1 MNEQLQRLGRE
12 LHTTVEGRLRR
23 QMLPHYLTAA
33 VLAVGITVTG
43 LPAHVSTT
51 ATVLVVVGITAATT
65 AVLMW
70 RTYRTG
76 WRAWT
81 SRVAL
86 AGGMTAGWLTAAAL
100 TGLGP
105 VLVAVLV
112 AAEIMLAA
120 RWWQHCRP
128 GYPVPSQTPTSH
140 HTAHH
145 AGDRIGERDQ
155 AAGPAPETAAGPAPG
170 PAAPPIQQASTTVD
184 LDAAL
189 PEPSGNADGPTEGPA
204 DGGGADDAAARV
216 IADEL
221 RRHGV
226 HATVV
231 GATAGPQVIRYSLA
245 LGNGV
250 KISKVRALVENLGV
264 ALGRDRVRLIAPLP
278 GQPGLVGLEVPN
290 PDRRPVHLT
299 DVLRSPAAAREDH
312 PMIVGLGVDVEGVPV
327 VVNLA
332 KMPHILIAGATGAGK
347 STALNT
353 IIASILVRAAPTQV
367 RMVLIDP
374 KRVELAAYAGI
385 PHLLTPIITNP
396 RKAAEA
402 LQWVVGEMD
411 RRYDDL
417 AASGFRHIDD
427 FNQAVTAGRLTA
439 PLGSERVYT
448 PYPYLLVVVDELADL
463 MMIAPRDVEDS
474 VVRITQLAR
483 AAGIHLV
490 LATQRPSVDVVT
502 GLIKANVPSR
512 LAFAVSSLADSRV
525 ILDQP
530 GAEKLLGAGDA
541 LLAPAGATQHIRLQ
555 GALITGEQIAQ
566 VVDHAA
572 AQYPATGPQTDL
584 RPPSPAGSDPQ
595 TATDP
600 LTPLHKQVMQVVR
613 EGPATAAQIH
623 ARTGLPGHQVEDLLR
638 QLTRFGYLVKPA
650 DHYEIP

>member
-1 MNEQLQRLGRE
+1 AH
-12 LHTTVEGRLRR
+12 HTTH
-23 QMLPHYLTAA
+23 P
-33 VLAVGITVTG
+33 
-43 LPAHVSTT
+43 
-51 ATVLVVVGITAATT
+51 
-65 AVLMW
+65 
-70 RTYRTG
+70 
-76 WRAWT
+76 
-81 SRVAL
+81 
-86 AGGMTAGWLTAAAL
+86 
-100 TGLGP
+100 
-105 VLVAVLV
+105 
-112 AAEIMLAA
+112 
-120 RWWQHCRP
+120 
-128 GYPVPSQTPTSH
+128 
-140 HTAHH
+140 
-145 AGDRIGERDQ
+145 AGDRIGEQDQ
-155 AAGPAPETAAGPAPG
+155 APEPAPG

-184 LDAAL
+184 LDTAL
-189 PEPSGNADGPTEGPA
+189 PEPAGSPAAGPAGPAAGPA
-204 DGGGADDAAARV
+204 DGEVGDDAAARV

-264 ALGRDRVRLIAPLP
+264 ALGRDRVRLIAPMP

-290 PDRRPVHLT
+290 PDRRPVRLA
-299 DVLRSPAAAREDH
+299 DVLRSPAATGEHH
-312 PMIVGLGVDVEGVPV
+312 PLIVGLGEDVEGRPV

-347 STALNT
+347 STALNA
-353 IIASILVRAAPTQV
+353 IIASVLVRAAPAQV

-374 KRVELAAYAGI
+374 KRVELAAYTGI
-385 PHLLTPIITNP
+385 PHLLTPIITDP
-396 RKAAEA
+396 KKAAEA
-402 LQWVVGEMD
+402 LTWVVGEMD

-417 AASGFRHIDD
+417 AASGYRHIDD
-427 FNQAVTAGRLTA
+427 FNQAVKTGRLSA
-439 PLGSERVYT
+439 PPGSDRMYT
-448 PYPYLLVVVDELADL
+448 PYPYMLVIVDELADL

-512 LAFAVSSLADSRV
+512 LAFAVSSLTDSRV

-541 LLAPAGATQHIRLQ
+541 LLAPAGAGQHIRLQ
-555 GALITGEQIAQ
+555 GALITSDQIIQ
-566 VVDHAA
+566 VVEHATS
-572 AQYPATGPQTDL
+572 QYPAT
-584 RPPSPAGSDPQ
+584 PQ

-600 LTPLHKQVMQVVR
+600 LTASHEQVMRVVR
-613 EGPATAAQIH
+613 AGPATTGQIQT
-623 ARTGLPGHQVEDLLR
+623 RTGLPERQVDELLSH
-638 QLTRFGYLVKPA
+638 LTRFGYLVKPA

>member
-1 MNEQLQRLGRE
+1 
-12 LHTTVEGRLRR
+12 
-23 QMLPHYLTAA
+23 MLPHYLTAA
-33 VLAVGITVTG
+33 LLAAGLTVAN
-43 LPAHVSTT
+43 LPAHVSATRTT
-51 ATVLVVVGITAATT
+51 LGAAGLTAAV
-65 AVLMW
+65 AGVAMW
-70 RTYRTG
+70 RMRSTR
-76 WRAWT
+76 WRPWT
-81 SRVAL
+81 PRVAITG
-86 AGGMTAGWLTAAAL
+86 AAAAGWLTAAAL

-105 VLVAVLV
+105 ILAAALI

-120 RWWQHCRP
+120 RWWQHHRP
-128 GYPVPSQTPTSH
+128 GYPDPSQPP
-140 HTAHH
+140 AADH
-145 AGDRIGERDQ
+145 ADEQQQ
-155 AAGPAPETAAGPAPG
+155 AAQPAPEPAQD
-170 PAAPPIQQASTTVD
+170 PAVPPVRQASTTVD
-184 LDAAL
+184 LDTAL
-189 PEPSGNADGPTEGPA
+189 PAPEDSSAASPVDDAAVGSA
-204 DGGGADDAAARV
+204 DGGTEDEAPQV
-216 IADEL
+216 IVDEL

-226 HATVV
+226 RAAVV

-264 ALGRDRVRLIAPLP
+264 ALGRANLRLIAPVP
-278 GQPGLVGLEVPN
+278 GQPGVVGLEVPN
-290 PDRRPVHLT
+290 PHRRSVHLT
-299 DVLRSPAAAREDH
+299 DVLSSPAATAEHH
-312 PMIVGLGVDVEGVPV
+312 PMIVGLGKDVEGRPV

-332 KMPHILIAGATGAGK
+332 AMPHILIAGATGAGK
-347 STALNT
+347 STALNA
-353 IIASILVRAAPTQV
+353 IIASILIRADPADV

-396 RKAAEA
+396 KRASEA

-417 AASGFRHIDD
+417 AATGYRHIDD
-427 FNQAVTAGRLTA
+427 FNQAAASGRVTA
-439 PLGSERVYT
+439 PPGSDRVYT
-448 PYPYLLVVVDELADL
+448 PYPYLLVIVDELADL

-502 GLIKANVPSR
+502 GLIKANVPAR
-512 LAFAVSSLADSRV
+512 LAFAVASLADSRV

-555 GALITGEQIAQ
+555 GALITSEQITQ
-566 VVDHAA
+566 VVEHAKS
-572 AQYPATGPQTDL
+572 QYPDAPPHADLHAPATSAPATS
-584 RPPSPAGSDPQ
+584 RPATNRAAPQ

-600 LTPLHKQVMQVVR
+600 LTTPHQQVMQVIKA
-613 EGPATAAQIH
+613 GPATATQIQTC
-623 ARTGLPGHQVEDLLR
+623 TGLPEHQVDELLS